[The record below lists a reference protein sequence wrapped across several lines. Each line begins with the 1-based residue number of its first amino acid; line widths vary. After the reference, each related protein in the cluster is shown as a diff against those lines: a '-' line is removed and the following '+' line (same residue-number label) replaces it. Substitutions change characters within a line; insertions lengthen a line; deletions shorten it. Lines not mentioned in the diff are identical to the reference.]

1 MAENIGFYKTLKEHG
16 VSAPHEYAICT
27 NEIYKPLLGGTAKEV
42 KQSRGI
48 TKLRDGLS
56 RVELMAVGLAEAIA
70 SEKMDSQNADG
81 FSQCKNICT
90 DSGERVNRVFE

>member
-1 MAENIGFYKTLKEHG
+1 
-16 VSAPHEYAICT
+16 
-27 NEIYKPLLGGTAKEV
+27 
-42 KQSRGI
+42 
-48 TKLRDGLS
+48 
-56 RVELMAVGLAEAIA
+56 MAVGLAEAIA